1 MTRLTISSRHHHHR
15 AMGNA
20 IYNYFSHSF
29 STRSESK
36 SKIQHSALHSTTR
49 RRRTRSESKSI
60 VQHSAL
66 HSTTTRTRS
75 ESKSIIQHS
84 ALHSATR
91 RRITRSESKSII
103 QHSALHS
110 TTTRRTRTR
119 SESKSIIQ
127 HSALHATTRRRTRSE
142 SKSIV
147 QHSVVVVTMEDILL
161 STVTDSSPCP
171 SFLELFSLH
180 NLSEAPSLT
189 LRHLVSL
196 LGNKSP
202 SFRKYSSSCYHIL
215 NIIQLLLH
223 IKVFMKTGS
232 SIEENLYGLVQ
243 VTTTTT
249 RRRSTTRSEGG
260 EYKLL
265 TKREKYLCLLS
276 MILPFILNV
285 VKEISVS
292 IDEEEDDETEDEKE
306 ERSTRGWLSKYMIN
320 MMKQHKYPIA
330 LLCMLYKMTR
340 SVQQISYLFS
350 LSRSYYPIH
359 QLLGISYI
367 RKKDLITS
375 TSSTTSTTTRSES
388 NHVVTVLI
396 ISAFCIKII
405 ELLTNVETDSSL
417 DNEKSRRM
425 MLPEPPPIN
434 NKSGQLYLEAPL
446 CPLCGQTRKNPSVS
460 TGGYV
465 FCYSCLSVY
474 LSRFPYCP
482 VTGVSCCVDDIIR
495 LSD

>member
-1 MTRLTISSRHHHHR
+1 MRVSQLFNTLL
-15 AMGNA
+15 
-20 IYNYFSHSF
+20 F
-29 STRSESK
+29 
-36 SKIQHSALHSTTR
+36 IQQQEEEQEVRVSQLFNTLLFIQQQEEEQEVRVSQLFNTLLF
-49 RRRTRSESKSI
+49 I
-60 VQHSAL
+60 QQ
-66 HSTTTRTRS
+66 TRTR
-75 ESKSIIQHS
+75 
-84 ALHSATR
+84 R
-91 RRITRSESKSII
+91 TRSESKSII

-110 TTTRRTRTR
+110 TT
-119 SESKSIIQ
+119 
-127 HSALHATTRRRTRSE
+127 RRRTRSE
-142 SKSIV
+142 SKSIIE
-147 QHSVVVVTMEDILL
+147 HSAVVVTMEDILL

-249 RRRSTTRSEGG
+249 TTRSTTRSEGG

-265 TKREKYLCLLS
+265 TKREKFLCLLS

-285 VKEISVS
+285 VIEISVS
-292 IDEEEDDETEDEKE
+292 IDEEEDDETEVEKE

-340 SVQQISYLFS
+340 SVQQILYLFS

-375 TSSTTSTTTRSES
+375 TSSTTSTTSTTTRSES

-417 DNEKSRRM
+417 DNEKSRKM

-474 LSRFPYCP
+474 LSRSPYCP
-482 VTGVSCCVDDIIR
+482 VTGVSCCVEDIIR